1 MSRSIDCSRKDD
13 QIGVRRELG
22 PARASAPPVLGFHQR
37 FVVESLRKRDPHVTG
52 NYDIRDYTA
61 DVAFPEG
68 KNVFALTAGMT
79 AVSHDPNI
87 LRDTLLGNRMH
98 FVTSGLFGN
107 PSGDMTPNRIPC

>member
-1 MSRSIDCSRKDD
+1 MTRLAFEESSGLRVRVLRRCWGFIKDSLLNRC
-13 QIGVRRELG
+13 VRG
-22 PARASAPPVLGFHQR
+22 
-37 FVVESLRKRDPHVTG
+37 DPHVTG

-107 PSGDMTPNRIPC
+107 PSGDMTPQQDSLLGVIICPAML